1 MYLQTSI
8 FGKKIFRSHFH
19 SNYLLCQG
27 KYTYFE
33 YTLVQLFLVDML
45 QSYHVSLCV
54 APGLINEV
62 ITTILKICQWKWE
75 RNIFLPK
82 IEVCK
87 YMYIEKE

>member
-1 MYLQTSI
+1 M
-8 FGKKIFRSHFH
+8 

-54 APGLINEV
+54 APDLINEV
-62 ITTILKICQWKWE
+62 ITTILKICFNE
-75 RNIFLPK
+75 GESEIFFLSK

-87 YMYIEKE
+87 YMYIENE